1 MTVRDFMMLALIL
14 VVGLMFNRCVFE
26 GKPAYRLDDRSKRII
41 IHNGQS
47 LEESLDRL
55 DKRMNK
61 LGEDMERR
69 GEELEKRLERQSEE
83 LDKTMEKAGETLE
96 KSLKGADSGKKTAPS
111 SVTITRNLREG
122 APLHLVLPS
131 TCTKTTVEWGG
142 QSGKQ
147 WRISLT
153 GDGEVDA
160 PDITTD
166 KEKGFTAISFGER
179 KPETV
184 ELALPA
190 RPFRL
195 TIKEPDFIDVEL
207 LDGELAL
214 RLGRIGNVKAV
225 REGDSLT
232 LSGKGWTVA
241 LTGIEPPVRAVDS
254 VGRVLGEFGDDGEAT
269 LETGGEG
276 GAQ

>member
-14 VVGLMFNRCVFE
+14 VVGLIFNRCAFDE
-26 GKPAYRLDDRSKRII
+26 KPVYDFDHGGTKVVIRSDR
-41 IHNGQS
+41 S

-55 DKRMNK
+55 DQQLNEFGEEIDRQA
-61 LGEDMERR
+61 EDMDE
-69 GEELEKRLERQSEE
+69 RLERQSEA
-83 LDKTMEKAGETLE
+83 LDEAMEKAGEKLE
-96 KSLKGADSGKKTAPS
+96 ESMDGADAGESSAPS
-111 SVTITRNLREG
+111 SVAVTRILRDG
-122 APLHLVLPS
+122 SPLHLVLPS
-131 TCTKTTVEWGG
+131 ACTQTTVKWGG
-142 QSGKQ
+142 EDGPQ
-147 WRISLT
+147 WRIALT
-153 GDGEVDA
+153 GEGEVDA
-160 PDITTD
+160 PEIAVD
-166 KEKGFTAISFGER
+166 KEKGFTTIAFGER

-184 ELALPA
+184 KLALPA

-225 REGDSLT
+225 REGGNFT
-232 LSGKGWTVA
+232 LSGEGWTLA

-254 VGRVLGEFGDDGEAT
+254 VGRVLGEFSDDGEAM
-269 LETGGEG
+269 LETGVEG